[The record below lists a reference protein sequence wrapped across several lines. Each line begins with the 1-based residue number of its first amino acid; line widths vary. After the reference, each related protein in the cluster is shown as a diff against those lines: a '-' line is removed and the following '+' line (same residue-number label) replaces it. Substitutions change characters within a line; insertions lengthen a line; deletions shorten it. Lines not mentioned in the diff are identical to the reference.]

1 MIIAGLIGVLLFT
14 NVISLYLYIKNDI
27 VQQNNI
33 RTYVSNEKGYIK
45 QLDMLQNSIVDHK
58 QIIRDLNKR
67 LEKHYEE
74 AVSDFFN
81 NFNEED
87 K

>member
-67 LEKHYEE
+67 LEKNYEE

>member
-67 LEKHYEE
+67 LEKNYEE

-81 NFNEED
+81 NFNKED